1 MSGSSIDVPGFN
13 VLRISAGP
21 WFIVFNPG
29 QLATGYPITFGLDNR
44 LFGPHPLPA
53 SGTLIDAGMLQLQV
67 RPGHAPSC
75 DVVLQGSVWTFTGPG
90 CRPALLAAFDEF
102 LQRAEGLEGGTLR
115 PGAAEALR
123 ALLAPRIP
131 ATYAESLYLSHG
143 VFSQDNPAR
152 GYFDAQP
159 GMRLALQFE
168 DRQFVPPNAG
178 TGLLS
183 GFVGGATVT
192 TDVVSLGSPSGAPRL
207 GLDAFFSAVR
217 LPPVPPA
224 QGGAGGVVDLVGTAA
239 GARHLRVCYPAR
251 SFPGADGAGA
261 VGAAANVALL
271 GSADLATLTAA
282 TNGYYDSGDAG
293 ANLVGWFR
301 GRTVIR
307 GQIPLLVNG
316 TQLCYVPVGTT
327 VRQLLEQFRVLPR
340 LPGIVDGNASAALNY
355 RRYLPGLGVT
365 ELYRPDGY
373 QKLTLAGGDGPDSS
387 GADAL
392 DFPVLAGDA
401 MSLPSPGRVP

>member
-1 MSGSSIDVPGFN
+1 VSGSSIDVPGFN

-21 WFIVFNPG
+21 WFVVFNPG
-29 QLATGYPITFGLDNR
+29 RLAVGDPITFGLDQR
-44 LFGPHPLPA
+44 LFGPHPLPE

-67 RPGHAPSC
+67 RPGYPPSC
-75 DVVLQGSVWTFTGPG
+75 HVVLQGDVWTFAGPG
-90 CRPALLAAFDEF
+90 YRLPLLSAFDEF
-102 LQRAEGLEGGTLR
+102 LQQAEGLEGSTLR
-115 PGAAEALR
+115 PGAAEAFR
-123 ALLAPRIP
+123 ALVAPRIP

-168 DRQFVPPNAG
+168 ERQFVPPNAG

-183 GFVGGATVT
+183 GFVGGAAVT
-192 TDVVSLGSPSGAPRL
+192 TDVVSLGSGSGSPRL
-207 GLDAFFSAVR
+207 GLDAFFAAVR

-224 QGGAGGVVDLVGTAA
+224 AGGGGGVIDLVGATA

-251 SFPGADGAGA
+251 SFPGADGPGT
-261 VGAAANVALL
+261 VGASGNVALL
-271 GSADLATLTAA
+271 GAADLATLTAA
-282 TNGYYDSGDAG
+282 TDGYYGSGDAG
-293 ANLVGWFR
+293 ANLVGYFR

-327 VRQLLEQFRVLPR
+327 VRQLLEPFRVLPR
-340 LPGIVDGNASAALNY
+340 LPHIVDDDASAALNY

-392 DFPVLAGDA
+392 DLPVLAGDA
-401 MSLPSPGRVP
+401 MSLPGPGREP

>member
-1 MSGSSIDVPGFN
+1 MSGPYIDVPGFN
-13 VLRISAGP
+13 VLRNSSGP

-29 QLATGYPITFGLDNR
+29 RLTVGDPITFGLDQR
-44 LFGPHPLPA
+44 LFGPYPLPE
-53 SGTLIDAGMLQLQV
+53 SGTLIDAGMLQLRVQ
-67 RPGHAPSC
+67 PGHPPSC
-75 DVVLQGSVWTFTGPG
+75 HVILQGSAWTFVGPG
-90 CRPALLAAFDEF
+90 YRPALLSAFDEF

-115 PGAAEALR
+115 PGAAEVLR
-123 ALLAPRIP
+123 ALVAPRIP
-131 ATYAESLYLSHG
+131 ASYAESLYLSHG

-168 DRQFVPPNAG
+168 ERQFVPPNAG

-192 TDVVSLGSPSGAPRL
+192 TDVVSLGSGSGAPRL
-207 GLDAFFSAVR
+207 GLDAFFAAVR

-224 QGGAGGVVDLVGTAA
+224 AGGGGGVIDLVSGAS

-251 SFPGADGAGA
+251 SFPGADGPGT
-261 VGAAANVALL
+261 VGAAGNVALL
-271 GSADLATLTAA
+271 GAADLAALTAA
-282 TNGYYDSGDAG
+282 TNGYYNSGDAG
-293 ANLVGWFR
+293 ANLVGYFR

-327 VRQLLEQFRVLPR
+327 VRQLLEPLRVLPR
-340 LPGIVDGNASAALNY
+340 LPHIVDGDASAALNY

-365 ELYRPDGY
+365 ELYRPDSY

-401 MSLPSPGRVP
+401 MSLPSPGREP

>member
-1 MSGSSIDVPGFN
+1 MSIDFPGFN
-13 VLRISAGP
+13 VLRVSAGP

-29 QLATGYPITFGLDNR
+29 RLTVGDPITFGLDDR
-44 LFGPHPLPA
+44 LFGPQPLPD

-67 RPGHAPSC
+67 RPGHQPSC
-75 DVVLQGSVWTFTGPG
+75 RVVLQGSIWTFAGAG
-90 CRPALLAAFDEF
+90 YRPALLAAFDEF
-102 LQRAEGLEGGTLR
+102 LQRAEGLERSTLR

-168 DRQFVPPNAG
+168 ERQFVPPNAG

-183 GFVGGATVT
+183 GFVGGAAVT
-192 TDVVSLGSPSGAPRL
+192 TDVVSLGSGSGAPRL

-224 QGGAGGVVDLVGTAA
+224 AGGAGGVIDLLGATA

-251 SFPGADGAGA
+251 SFPGADGAGT

-271 GSADLATLTAA
+271 GAADLATLATA
-282 TNGYYDSGDAG
+282 TNGYYDSGNAG
-293 ANLVGWFR
+293 ANLVGYFR

-307 GQIPLLVNG
+307 AQIPLLVNG
-316 TQLCYVPVGTT
+316 TQLCHVPVGTT

-340 LPGIVDGNASAALNY
+340 LPRIVDGNASAALNY

-365 ELYRPDGY
+365 ELYRPDSY
-373 QKLTLAGGDGPDSS
+373 QKLTMADGDGPDSA

-401 MSLPSPGRVP
+401 MSLPSPERES